1 MVEVTS
7 HTWSCPSC
15 GRRVPLRAGICHCGM
30 TRTQAEEMAAAAAAV
45 PVPPPHPRRAAGAG
59 MRAEVVGAMTRD
71 VKLLVGVGA
80 LVLVAGL
87 GWLVFGPRPAPTIP
101 PVLGWVDQRPPP
113 VPKRTPPPRP
123 PFKLPWWK

>member
-1 MVEVTS
+1 
-7 HTWSCPSC
+7 
-15 GRRVPLRAGICHCGM
+15 M

-71 VKLLVGVGA
+71 VKLLDGVGA

-87 GWLVFGPRPAPTIP
+87 GWLVRPEARILHAARPRVGGPGAAPGPQADASAPAALQASLVEVRSPGDLP
-101 PVLGWVDQRPPP
+101 PG
-113 VPKRTPPPRP
+113 VPS
-123 PFKLPWWK
+123 KLLAA